1 VFDCVFVFLDLVS
14 FDVDV
19 EKVVDFVSF
28 VVVVAVVADVLFA
41 VLAKAEESVFVD
53 GTVGVE
59 FV

>member
-1 VFDCVFVFLDLVS
+1 LVS

-41 VLAKAEESVFVD
+41 VLAKTEESVVVD